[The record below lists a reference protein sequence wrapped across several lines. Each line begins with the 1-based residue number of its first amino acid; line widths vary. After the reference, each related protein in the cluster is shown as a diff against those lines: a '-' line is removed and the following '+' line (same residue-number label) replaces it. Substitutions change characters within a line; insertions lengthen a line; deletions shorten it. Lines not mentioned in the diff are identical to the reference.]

1 MKLVHSVGNFVC
13 KCFSLI
19 AKGLFYLSSLACF
32 GLWLAAIIRFITDGI
47 GDLPEILGF
56 FIGGAVAMLAA
67 WGFESLGEK
76 LEDMVD
82 DYKWQDDYS
91 TSRSSTSYSGSYS
104 TSSSFNASEYV
115 SNHCKSYI
123 HGVVS
128 DADISRIQQDTSL
141 TPSQKEAA
149 VEELK
154 HKSALYY

>member
-1 MKLVHSVGNFVC
+1 MRLVHSVGNFVC

-19 AKGLFYLSSLACF
+19 AKGLFYLSSLAWF
-32 GLWLAAIIRFITDGI
+32 GLWLAAIIRFITDGV

-56 FIGGAVAMLAA
+56 FLGGAVALLAA

-76 LEDMVD
+76 LEDMVESEERINGIVREAVHGTSSGT
-82 DYKWQDDYS
+82 YS
-91 TSRSSTSYSGSYS
+91 A
-104 TSSSFNASEYV
+104 SSSFNASKYV
-115 SNHCKSYI
+115 SEHCKSYI

-128 DADISRIQQDTSL
+128 EADISRIKQDTSL